1 MPYSKQLTS
10 ISAEPAW
17 WILVL
22 ALFMIPFSMAAC
34 SILFTLLLAILLI
47 SVLKGEKLEP
57 FPPYI
62 LWLAAFASLT
72 LISTAF
78 SRNPGESL
86 VDNRE
91 LLLFLLIPIFQIVIN
106 SSRRL
111 RISLAAVL
119 LSGAVSAS
127 TGIITTIRRGGV
139 SLDHRLHGFTSHWM
153 TWSGLLMMVF
163 VFFVVWLTQ
172 RHDPPFPHRGFAAI
186 GLILILTAIPLSL
199 TRSMWVGVA
208 VSLGFYIILRR
219 PKILFVLIPLMAT
232 AWFLLPQ
239 SVSRRV
245 TSIVDPAD
253 PTNRDRIHMV
263 YTGWRIFKDH
273 PITGSGPNTIGELYP
288 HYRHPDAIQNNPH
301 LHNNFLQI
309 LAERGLPAALAL
321 LGFFVSLLISLF
333 QRWRHDTGPGRRA
346 AAASLFVAVAV
357 LFSGMFEYNWGDEE
371 IQFLFLFFIALPFAA
386 VMNPA
391 NTREAA

>member
-10 ISAEPAW
+10 ISAEPAC
-17 WILVL
+17 WILVM

-62 LWLAAFASLT
+62 LWLAAFASLS

-119 LSGAVSAS
+119 ISGAVSAS

-172 RHDPPFPHRGFAAI
+172 RHEPPFPHRGLSAI

-219 PKILFVLIPLMAT
+219 PRILFVLIPLMAV

-273 PITGSGPNTIGELYP
+273 PITGSGPNTIGEIYP

-346 AAASLFVAVAV
+346 AAASLFVAVAL

-371 IQFLFLFFIALPFAA
+371 IQFLFLFFISLPFAA
-386 VMNPA
+386 VMNPT
-391 NTREAA
+391 NTREAV